1 MESNS
6 GGKSNKPK
14 ILFVCPSFS
23 SFIQNDL
30 DMLRRHFDVWVAHY
44 RGKRRLLR
52 FLIGTLKGVLWADVT
67 FSWFADVH
75 AFAAV
80 LFSKIFRKKSIVV
93 VDGYEV
99 VKVQGI

>member
-1 MESNS
+1 M
-6 GGKSNKPK
+6 
-14 ILFVCPSFS
+14 
-23 SFIQNDL
+23 
-30 DMLRRHFDVWVAHY
+30 RVAHY
-44 RGKRRLLR
+44 QGKKRMLK
-52 FLIGTLKGVLWADVT
+52 FLIETLKGVLWSDLT

>member
-1 MESNS
+1 M
-6 GGKSNKPK
+6 KPK
-14 ILFVCPSFS
+14 ILFVCPTFS

-30 DMLRRHFDVWVAHY
+30 DILRRHFDVRVAHY
-44 RGKRRLLR
+44 QGKKRMLK
-52 FLIGTLKGVLWADVT
+52 FLIETLKGVLWSDLT